1 MICPQCQAMNENT
14 SAFCRNCGTP
24 LATPAPGSPANFG
37 QPPGPTPGAPG
48 RPGAPARPGP
58 DGGGPAQYAPAS
70 TFRLDLR
77 RLNRVD
83 QAVGIASMIV
93 LISLFLPWF
102 GFSALGD
109 SVSVN
114 GTTAHGYLDIVLIV
128 ALLLIGYLVLRSGW
142 DEFPFSMPIAH
153 APLLLAGTGLQ
164 LILVLI
170 GFVSKPIP
178 GLSWEFGAYLALLA
192 AVAAAAPVIIPAIQS
207 WQQSR

>member
-24 LATPAPGSPANFG
+24 LATPLPGSSANFG
-37 QPPGPTPGAPG
+37 QPA
-48 RPGAPARPGP
+48 
-58 DGGGPAQYAPAS
+58 GPAPYVPATAAPAS

-77 RLNRVD
+77 RLSRVD
-83 QAVGIASMIV
+83 RAVGIASLIV

-102 GFSALGD
+102 GISALGD
-109 SVSVN
+109 SFSVN

-153 APLLLAGTGLQ
+153 APLLLVGTGLQ

-170 GFVSKPIP
+170 GFASKPIP

-192 AVAAAAPVIIPAIQS
+192 AVAAAAPVVIPAVRS
-207 WQQSR
+207 WQQNR

>member
-1 MICPQCQAMNENT
+1 MICPQCQAMNEDT

-24 LATPAPGSPANFG
+24 LATPAPGSPANFN
-37 QPPGPTPGAPG
+37 QPASPAPGAPG
-48 RPGAPARPGP
+48 RPGAPGMPGP
-58 DGGGPAQYAPAS
+58 HGGGPAQYGPAG

-83 QAVGIASMIV
+83 QAVGIASLIV

-102 GFSALGD
+102 GISALGD
-109 SVSVN
+109 SFSVN

-153 APLLLAGTGLQ
+153 APLLLVGTGLQ

-170 GFVSKPIP
+170 GFASKPIP

-192 AVAAAAPVIIPAIQS
+192 AVAAAAPVVIPAVQS
-207 WQQSR
+207 WQQNR